1 MSENFSKERILKNS
15 LLLYVRML
23 FTMWLNLYATRLTLA
38 NLGIEDM
45 GVYGVIGSIVS
56 LFTVFTGGITSAV
69 QRFIT
74 FELGLKDGQPN
85 KVFCSSLN
93 VIFMLSALMLVLL
106 EVCGLWMLN
115 NKINIPEASRDAAF
129 WVFQLSVL
137 TCIVTTIS
145 IPYRALIIANEK
157 MDAFALLSIVEV
169 VLNFFAAYC
178 LIWFSDNRLLI
189 YAILLAAASIFTRL
203 IFQVYCHKKF
213 AEAEYHWEVD
223 WDMVKKIGS
232 FTGTSTLSGGLQ
244 IIASQSI
251 IFVINHTFGV
261 AINAVYTI
269 AMQLKNSFLSF
280 ALNIQRAI
288 APQITKTYA
297 NNKMDTHRKLVYGG
311 SKLQAFFIYAI
322 MMPFLF
328 RTEYIMQLWLGEVPQ
343 YAVVFSQCAVF
354 LSLTYAAFEPIRT
367 AVYATNQIKQFMLIP
382 DVIYLLVFPLGYYI
396 GKVSCNPSLFMTTV
410 VAFEIFI
417 CAIRVIYASKVTSFR
432 KRDVIKKILFP
443 CLWVALVDSLT
454 CYGLAFLFADTLSGL
469 IALVLVNF
477 LALTVII
484 PVVGLSAGERY
495 QLKYIA
501 LNICKKHHIFKNC
514 RKWG

>member
-354 LSLTYAAFEPIRT
+354 
-367 AVYATNQIKQFMLIP
+367 
-382 DVIYLLVFPLGYYI
+382 
-396 GKVSCNPSLFMTTV
+396 
-410 VAFEIFI
+410 
-417 CAIRVIYASKVTSFR
+417 
-432 KRDVIKKILFP
+432 
-443 CLWVALVDSLT
+443 
-454 CYGLAFLFADTLSGL
+454 
-469 IALVLVNF
+469 
-477 LALTVII
+477 
-484 PVVGLSAGERY
+484 
-495 QLKYIA
+495 
-501 LNICKKHHIFKNC
+501 
-514 RKWG
+514 